1 MTERT
6 IEISVCNHVIRL
18 ASFSHFFEVE
28 NITVSNVWWCP
39 CFLLVFLVFSQEA
52 QQLVIWCH
60 RWRLRDALEC
70 SSVVNRDLGHMHM
83 HVQWIVTFT
92 LMVPFQCS
100 SGVTNCVRGGGNA
113 RTINESSIPPY
124 YVSEIISAQLFV
136 MCEKIVHAL

>member
-52 QQLVIWCH
+52 QQLVI
-60 RWRLRDALEC
+60 
-70 SSVVNRDLGHMHM
+70 
-83 HVQWIVTFT
+83 
-92 LMVPFQCS
+92 
-100 SGVTNCVRGGGNA
+100 
-113 RTINESSIPPY
+113 
-124 YVSEIISAQLFV
+124 
-136 MCEKIVHAL
+136 